1 MLINH
6 FLLQR
11 LVSEC
16 SVIITC
22 FSLSHLPHRQRRGR
36 WVGGGGEVWR
46 AAGAAAGSR
55 PSFFVVLKRIPGVT
69 LDASAMFWHAK
80 LQREPQRL
88 TAKSSSGPLDQ
99 TSEDSSPM
107 KKSSEREGH
116 CGSCCKKSNAG
127 LIHFSKW
134 TPLLIFQ
141 NVRCARGFEATRSLY
156 PVIML
161 AGEKRRGVVGVIGS
175 CGQRKGIFI
184 KRGGRKEKA
193 VPAAAASEHFSSAE
207 QRQESVV
214 VDVKWLNRPGR
225 GRKVQKGTSIPVPII
240 TPHFVHRQAHY
251 LISLDAL
258 LCGRS
263 LSELK
268 ANLQGPCC
276 LGNRREIKWYQ
287 FWNMVKDAATRWMSL
302 AEEK

>member
-1 MLINH
+1 MCTGLWSH
-6 FLLQR
+6 
-11 LVSEC
+11 EEP
-16 SVIITC
+16 
-22 FSLSHLPHRQRRGR
+22 LSSHHACGGKKKR
-36 WVGGGGEVWR
+36 GGGRDWELW
-46 AAGAAAGSR
+46 
-55 PSFFVVLKRIPGVT
+55 PKKR
-69 LDASAMFWHAK
+69 D
-80 LQREPQRL
+80 
-88 TAKSSSGPLDQ
+88 
-99 TSEDSSPM
+99 
-107 KKSSEREGH
+107 
-116 CGSCCKKSNAG
+116 
-127 LIHFSKW
+127 
-134 TPLLIFQ
+134 
-141 NVRCARGFEATRSLY
+141 
-156 PVIML
+156 
-161 AGEKRRGVVGVIGS
+161 
-175 CGQRKGIFI
+175 FI

-214 VDVKWLNRPGR
+214 VDVEWLNRPGR

-258 LCGRS
+258 LRGRS

-302 AEEK
+302 AEKKKINNSNKKSQRILLMIHHTDS